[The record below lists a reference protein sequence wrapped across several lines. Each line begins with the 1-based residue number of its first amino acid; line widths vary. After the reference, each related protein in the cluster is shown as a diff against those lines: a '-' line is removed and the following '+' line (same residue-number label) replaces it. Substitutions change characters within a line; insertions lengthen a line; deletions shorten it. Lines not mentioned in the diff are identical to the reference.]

1 MNAIDKKQMKAN
13 QLSLLNASA
22 ENVHHYALFINKVP
36 AEPSYNSRTIMLL
49 ETSLYRC
56 CALIADAMQ

>member
-1 MNAIDKKQMKAN
+1 MKAN

-22 ENVHHYALFINKVP
+22 ENVHHYALFINNVP
-36 AEPSYNSRTIMLL
+36 AEPAYNSITIKLL
-49 ETSLYRC
+49 KTSLYRC